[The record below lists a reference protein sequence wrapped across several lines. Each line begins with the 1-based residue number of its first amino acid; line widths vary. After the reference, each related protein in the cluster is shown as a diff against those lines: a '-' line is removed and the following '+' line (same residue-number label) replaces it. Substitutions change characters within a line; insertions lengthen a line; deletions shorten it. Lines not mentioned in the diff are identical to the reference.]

1 MPAGK
6 TPDGASPGGGVLP
19 QPEAGTLREA
29 VAAFRRDLPGLL
41 RTHPGQWVAYHG
53 GRRIGFADS
62 KTLLI
67 RYCGGEGHRPADL
80 FVAKVQP
87 EMPPAAADWL

>member
-6 TPDGASPGGGVLP
+6 TPDGHAPAGGGTRP
-19 QPEAGTLREA
+19 PGPAALREA

-41 RTHPGQWVAYHG
+41 QTHPGQWVAYRG

-62 KTLLI
+62 KTLLL